1 MGAADLPLRAAAK
14 PERLAALTRLRAA
27 LIAWVLVYHLELALR
42 ALQGLPVAE
51 TVALKGYLGVDGF
64 FVLSGFALVLGY
76 RHRPPLGV
84 AGWAGFVAK
93 RAARLFPLHLAALVL
108 LAVMVGVAVLAGA
121 AVNEPQRFG
130 AYEFVMQ
137 ALLLH
142 AWETTEIHAWNYP
155 SWALSAIWAG
165 TLVFPLL
172 LPALLRRGPT
182 TCWAM
187 VAVALGGLGWLG
199 ALPDGAQ
206 LNRTLHL
213 GLLRFACDF
222 VLGLALARLV
232 TLRALDA
239 PGATALAGLLLP
251 FGIWAGWDVVV
262 VAGLAALVARLGM
275 QAPGQG
281 AARDLAWRLGEASFG
296 VYLAWVFVE
305 AALVLV
311 LRVADPGAA
320 ARGALMLLGLGAS
333 FALGWAAWRFV
344 EQPAARL
351 LAERRWLSA

>member
-1 MGAADLPLRAAAK
+1 MRPGITLRAVAK
-14 PERLAALTRLRAA
+14 PERLATLTRLRAV
-27 LIAWVLVYHLELALR
+27 LIGWVLVYHLELALR

-51 TVALKGYLGVDGF
+51 AVALKGYLGVDGF

-76 RHRPPLGV
+76 RHRPPFGV

-93 RAARLFPLHLAALVL
+93 RATRLFPLHLAALAL
-108 LAVMVGVAVLAGA
+108 LAAMVGAAVLAGA

-130 AYEFVMQ
+130 AFEFVMQ

-172 LPALLRRGPT
+172 LPGLLARGPVA
-182 TCWAM
+182 CWAM
-187 VAVALGGLGWLG
+187 VAAALGGLGWLG
-199 ALPDGAQ
+199 ALGDGAQ

-213 GLLRFACDF
+213 GLLRFAFDF
-222 VLGLALARLV
+222 TLGLALARLV
-232 TLRALDA
+232 TLRAVDA
-239 PGATALAGLLLP
+239 AGATTLAGLLLP
-251 FGIWAGWDVVV
+251 LGIWTGWDVLVV
-262 VAGLAALVARLGM
+262 MGLAALVARLGM
-275 QAPGQG
+275 EAPGQG

-305 AALVLV
+305 AALVML
-311 LRVADPGAA
+311 LRVADPGVAG
-320 ARGALMLLGLGAS
+320 RGVLMGLGLVAS

-344 EQPAARL
+344 ELPAARW
-351 LAERRWLSA
+351 LAARRTLIP